1 MLKLGWRRWH
11 PVIREWLTIAAVL
24 SVGMVLAIEQGWF
37 YRIDQTLY
45 DQSISLW
52 ARPADRDIVIVGIDE
67 DSLKQLGRWP
77 LRRGIDATLVN
88 ALSEAGA
95 KVIVMDVI
103 LTEADNRDPAGDAAL
118 AAALRASP
126 RIVLPVIQQ
135 VSDGVPVGESMPAA
149 AFADAARHVG
159 HTHARIDADGILRS
173 AFLYAGFGAPRHDL
187 LSVAGWTLAEPERV
201 AQWRQRHPQPVE
213 EAAGASASSAPPAW
227 IIQDPYLIP
236 FAGPPGHFTTVSAID
251 VLRKDVPLSMF
262 AGKIVLLG
270 STASGSGDEYPTPV
284 SGLTRAMPGV
294 EIHANVLQG
303 LRQGIDLQLAAP
315 WAAALASWLV
325 LMLLLAAFVRLSPRR
340 ALMLTVALCIS
351 VVIASALL
359 FRLGQLWMSPVP
371 LVLTMMIAY
380 PVWSWRKLEATQR
393 YLDAELVRLQNE
405 QTLLPQ
411 PARKQGGHGSPLSD
425 VIERRIAAV
434 QEAGQ
439 LLRDLNRFVADSLE
453 SLPEAAIVT
462 DAAGKI
468 RLVNSSAARLFAGSG
483 DGKQA
488 ALIGSDLLPLLADF
502 KQANP
507 RPWAELLTDVAE
519 TAKVTSLE
527 VKAPDDS
534 EYLLQIA
541 PSFTHAGARAGT
553 IITLTDISPLRESE
567 RRRDEALRFLSH
579 DMRSPQASILTLLEM
594 QAAAPEM
601 MSTATLLERIGK
613 YSRRTLNLADDF
625 LRLAK
630 AERSR
635 AQDFSVVALDE
646 VLQDAVEEAWSLAS
660 SKQIRIDIV
669 GDAEL
674 PLVNGDRDLL
684 TRALINLL
692 SNAIKYSPAD
702 TVIQC
707 SVNSVDSVDTGN
719 GAPKEW
725 RVDVADQGFGI
736 TPDGLS
742 KLFTRFVRL
751 HTEQQPEVDGIGLGL
766 VFVKTVVEK
775 HGGSIAVQSKVAA
788 QPGDPHGTTFS
799 LTLPALPP
807 ADAD

>member
-1 MLKLGWRRWH
+1 MVKLGWRRWH
-11 PVIREWLTIAAVL
+11 PVIREWLIIAFVL
-24 SVGMVLAIEQGWF
+24 SVGLVAAIEQGWF
-37 YRIDQTLY
+37 YRFDQTLY
-45 DQSISLW
+45 DQSLSLW
-52 ARPADRDIVIVGIDE
+52 ARPADRDIVIVGVDE

-77 LRRGIDATLVN
+77 LRRGIDATLIN

-103 LTEADNRDPAGDAAL
+103 LTETDNRDPAGDTAL
-118 AAALRASP
+118 AAALRNSP
-126 RIVLPVIQQ
+126 RIVLPVIQT
-135 VSDGVPVGESMPAA
+135 VSEGVPVGESMPASP
-149 AFADAARHVG
+149 FAEAARHAG

-173 AFLYAGFGAPRHDL
+173 AFLYAGYGSPRHDL
-187 LSVAGWTLAEPERV
+187 LSLAGWALAEPERV
-201 AQWRQRHPQPVE
+201 ALWRQRHPQPGE
-213 EAAGASASSAPPAW
+213 EPPGAAPQAW
-227 IIQDPYLIP
+227 VIQDPYLIP
-236 FAGPPGHFTTVSAID
+236 FAGPPGHFTVVSAID
-251 VLRKDVPLSMF
+251 VLRRDVPLSMF
-262 AGKIVLLG
+262 KDKIVLLG

-303 LRQGIDLQLAAP
+303 LRQGIDLQLAPHWITAFV
-315 WAAALASWLV
+315 SWLI
-325 LMLLLAAFVRLSPRR
+325 LLTLLAAFVRLSPRQ
-340 ALMLTVALCIS
+340 ALLLTVILCVS
-351 VVIASALL
+351 AMIATALL
-359 FRLGQLWMSPVP
+359 FRLGQVWMSPVV

-380 PVWSWRKLEATQR
+380 PVWSWRKLEAAQR

-411 PARKQGGHGSPLSD
+411 PARKQGPSGAPLSD
-425 VIERRIAAV
+425 VIERRISAV

-462 DAAGKI
+462 DAGGKI
-468 RLVNSSAARLFAGSG
+468 RLVNSSAARLFGGSG
-483 DGKQA
+483 GGEGGHA
-488 ALIGSDLLPLLADF
+488 GLIGSVIGSDVLPLLADF
-502 KQANP
+502 KQAAP
-507 RPWAELLTDVAE
+507 RPWTELLNEAVQA
-519 TAKVTSLE
+519 AQVTSLE
-527 VKAPDDS
+527 VKAPDES

-601 MSTATLLERIGK
+601 MTTAVLLERIGK

-660 SKQIRIDIV
+660 TKKIRIEIV
-669 GDAEL
+669 GNPDL
-674 PLVNGDRDLL
+674 PTVSGDRDLL
-684 TRALINLL
+684 TRAIINLL
-692 SNAIKYSPAD
+692 SNAIKYSPED

-707 SVNSVDSVDTGN
+707 SVNVAGEGGKD
-719 GAPKEW
+719 W

-775 HGGSIAVQSKVAA
+775 HNGSVSVQSKVAEK
-788 QPGDPHGTTFS
+788 PGDPHGTTFS
-799 LTLPALPP
+799 LTIPALPP
-807 ADAD
+807 EEDE